1 MSANRL
7 PSTVAC
13 HRIRRHRSVSSE
25 VDPLFN
31 DRRGVQ
37 ADWFRGGPSLHIG
50 NLGKVSTPAR
60 SWRFP
65 LRCCFVSPAVPSR
78 LRITSQQAKGW
89 VPPGHEPI
97 LPRSARLA
105 RNRHSSG
112 GAIPHRAKVARRAP
126 LPPTRAPRRA
136 GMWPQAMWRGQLRCQ
151 GQPLGDNGKSPRR
164 GHLAI
169 DGVGTGLERHPAEPL
184 RRQGKRTRA
193 PPNPVGSRTITI
205 IKTTPRTPMPPWP

>member
-1 MSANRL
+1 VTPLLASSFPKTPVWAAMSANRL

-126 LPPTRAPRRA
+126 LPQQGRQGARAC
-136 GMWPQAMWRGQLRCQ
+136 GQRPC
-151 GQPLGDNGKSPRR
+151 GADSSGATASHWAIMVNRR
-164 GHLAI
+164 GAGISLST
-169 DGVGTGLERHPAEPL
+169 V
-184 RRQGKRTRA
+184 
-193 PPNPVGSRTITI
+193 
-205 IKTTPRTPMPPWP
+205 